1 MQRIGQKFWIIL
13 MKKSQRNKLNSKL
26 PLIVIVGPTA
36 SGKTSLAIEL
46 AERFNGEIICAD
58 SRSIYVGADIG
69 TAKPSK
75 LEMNRVVH
83 HGIDIV
89 KPGERFTV
97 ADFKQY
103 AVAKINDIRSRGKV
117 PFLVGGTGLYIDAV
131 IFDYSFTNR
140 RDTSKKQELEKLSL
154 EELHLYCIK
163 NNITMPENYKNKRYV
178 INAIE
183 RSGDIPKK
191 RLQPQDNCI
200 IIGIETDKA
209 ELSKRIEIR
218 SEQFFENDV
227 LGESID
233 LAGKYGWD
241 SEIMKSNIY
250 RLTKEYLDGLI
261 DLSELKQKNIKAD
274 LRLVK
279 KQLTWL
285 RRNGYIKWLTLQ
297 EANDFLSF
305 ELAKRS

>member
-1 MQRIGQKFWIIL
+1 